1 MKNFIRSLSVLFAF
15 LAPLVIV
22 GHANATVVWTA
33 TFEKDKSG
41 DPCSS
46 NAPGAEFTPGINDTT
61 RVDAEVLGDHVYTG
75 SLACRITVHPTDTF
89 GQYNQD
95 RVDIQHQSTLTGEGK
110 QSWLSGHYYMPADA
124 MMRNEIGFYE
134 TKVSSSN
141 VIDFWVQPKNP
152 DGGTGTTLSFGVGF
166 LGATVLWTGDFEI
179 GKWHQI
185 AVHVKWSQNASMGS
199 VDFWLD
205 GEQKVTNYA
214 FKTKP
219 DGNDLFFQTGLH
231 RILPKNFTDT
241 IYFDDF
247 LEGDT
252 EPDAQIAAPVQ
263 PGATPDGGAGAAGA
277 SGTAGT
283 TGTSGAGGA
292 NGTAGAGGTTGSA
305 GATGS
310 AGNAGSAG
318 ATQTGT
324 AGTTTTGSAGATTS
338 GTAGSMTMG
347 TAGHSGGSS
356 GCALAATPDASRGA
370 IVAMLALFGIVIVAR
385 RRR

>member
-1 MKNFIRSLSVLFAF
+1 MKNFSRSSFVLFAL
-15 LAPLVIV
+15 LAPLVV
-22 GHANATVVWTA
+22 AGRAHATVAWTA

-41 DPCSS
+41 DACSS
-46 NAPGAEFTPGINDTT
+46 TATGAEFTPGINDTT

-89 GQYNQD
+89 SQYNQD

-110 QSWLSGHYYMPADA
+110 DSWLSGHYYMPADA
-124 MMRNEIGFYE
+124 QMRNEIGFYE
-134 TKVSSSN
+134 TKSSSMN
-141 VIDFWVQPKNP
+141 VIDFWVAPKNP

-185 AVHVKWSQNASMGS
+185 AVHVKWSQNANTGS

-205 GEQKVTNYA
+205 GDQKVTAHA

-252 EPDAQIAAPVQ
+252 LADAQIAAPVQ
-263 PGATPDGGAGAAGA
+263 PGSTPDAGAGAAGA
-277 SGTAGT
+277 SGTAGA
-283 TGTSGAGGA
+283 TGTAGAGGT
-292 NGTAGAGGTTGSA
+292 NGTAGAGGTNGSA
-305 GATGS
+305 GVSGS
-310 AGNAGSAG
+310 AGSTGTAG
-318 ATQTGT
+318 ATQTGS
-324 AGTTTTGSAGATTS
+324 AGSTTTGSAGATTN
-338 GTAGSMTMG
+338 GTAGSTTTG
-347 TAGHSGGSS
+347 TAGHSASS
-356 GCALAATPDASRGA
+356 AGCALAATPNASRGA
-370 IVAMLALFGIVIVAR
+370 IVAMLALLGAVIVAR

>member
-1 MKNFIRSLSVLFAF
+1 MKNFIRSSSVLLAL
-15 LAPLVIV
+15 LAPFVMA
-22 GHANATVVWTA
+22 GRARATVAWTA

-41 DPCSS
+41 DACSS
-46 NAPGAEFTPGINDTT
+46 TAAGAEFTPGINDTT

-110 QSWLSGHYYMPADA
+110 DSWLSGHYYMPADA
-124 MMRNEIGFYE
+124 QMRNEIGFYE
-134 TKVSSSN
+134 TKVTSSN

-185 AVHVKWSQNASMGS
+185 AVHVKWSQNANTGS

-205 GEQKVTNYA
+205 GDQKVTAHA

-252 EPDAQIAAPVQ
+252 LADAQIAAPVQ
-263 PGATPDGGAGAAGA
+263 PGSTPDGGAGTAGA
-277 SGTAGT
+277 GGTA
-283 TGTSGAGGA
+283 GA
-292 NGTAGAGGTTGSA
+292 NGTAGAGGAAGTAGTTGSA
-305 GATGS
+305 GESGTAGSTGS
-310 AGNAGSAG
+310 AGASQTGSAG
-318 ATQTGT
+318 A
-324 AGTTTTGSAGATTS
+324 TTTGSAGATTT
-338 GTAGSMTMG
+338 GAAGSTTTG
-347 TAGHSGGSS
+347 TAGHTGGSS
-356 GCALAATPDASRGA
+356 GCEFAAAPNASRGA
-370 IVAMLALFGIVIVAR
+370 IVALLALIGAIVIFAR